1 MSGRKMFQVSPVPI
15 GYLVLLWDPV
25 SHSLHGFLVFW
36 STGFNRDVEVNN
48 PVLQL
53 EFEAELRIRVPDA
66 VQPFVYHDEHGR
78 DERHVEYDL
87 DAVVACGEEMREGK
101 FLFQET
107 EGFMISFT

>member
-1 MSGRKMFQVSPVPI
+1 
-15 GYLVLLWDPV
+15 VLLWDPV

-107 EGFMISFT
+107 EEIMISFT